1 MLSMFLLIPLSLMLF
16 VVAIWAVR
24 YAVKSNQFEDL
35 DNASQRII
43 LDDRQER
50 RQIIQAHELSEQAP
64 QTNDTA
70 ANDKADVS
78 IDKGMVD
85 NSIVDKNIVDK
96 TDNEP
101 THADIASVK
110 QTDSDK

>member
-1 MLSMFLLIPLSLMLF
+1 MLSIFLLIPLSLMLF

-50 RQIIQAHELSEQAP
+50 RQVINAHQTTADSDQANLSII
-64 QTNDTA
+64 D
-70 ANDKADVS
+70 DKALDS
-78 IDKGMVD
+78 STAD
-85 NSIVDKNIVDK
+85 NKSETNKL
-96 TDNEP
+96 
-101 THADIASVK
+101 
-110 QTDSDK
+110 

>member
-1 MLSMFLLIPLSLMLF
+1 MLSIFLLIPLSLMLF

-50 RQIIQAHELSEQAP
+50 RQVLHAHQNQQSTASSNPEELSDIPITSDVSADSSI
-64 QTNDTA
+64 TNDT
-70 ANDKADVS
+70 
-78 IDKGMVD
+78 D
-85 NSIVDKNIVDK
+85 NKDERD
-96 TDNEP
+96 T
-101 THADIASVK
+101 
-110 QTDSDK
+110 

>member
-1 MLSMFLLIPLSLMLF
+1 MLF

-50 RQIIQAHELSEQAP
+50 RQTMQAHENATSAKQKNDSA
-64 QTNDTA
+64 TADTA
-70 ANDKADVS
+70 SNKTNGTDAES
-78 IDKGMVD
+78 INPSNM
-85 NSIVDKNIVDK
+85 
-96 TDNEP
+96 
-101 THADIASVK
+101 
-110 QTDSDK
+110 DSNPKI

>member
-1 MLSMFLLIPLSLMLF
+1 MLSIFLLIPLSLMLF

-50 RQIIQAHELSEQAP
+50 RQVLHSHQSQQKMASS
-64 QTNDTA
+64 DTA
-70 ANDKADVS
+70 DLSDTSRNHDALSDS
-78 IDKGMVD
+78 
-85 NSIVDKNIVDK
+85 
-96 TDNEP
+96 
-101 THADIASVK
+101 SVTNHTETK
-110 QTDSDK
+110 DE

>member
-1 MLSMFLLIPLSLMLF
+1 MLSIFLLIPLSLMLF

-50 RQIIQAHELSEQAP
+50 RQTMQSHTPSVLP
-64 QTNDTA
+64 LQTG
-70 ANDKADVS
+70 DVT
-78 IDKGMVD
+78 
-85 NSIVDKNIVDK
+85 N
-96 TDNEP
+96 T
-101 THADIASVK
+101 DIADK
-110 QTDSDK
+110 PLNNTDIESTNHSNNNKS

>member
-1 MLSMFLLIPLSLMLF
+1 MLSIFLLIPLSLMLF

-50 RQIIQAHELSEQAP
+50 RHTIQSHE
-64 QTNDTA
+64 QTSTTYPASTHD
-70 ANDKADVS
+70 AN
-78 IDKGMVD
+78 
-85 NSIVDKNIVDK
+85 VDKNS
-96 TDNEP
+96 TL
-101 THADIASVK
+101 
-110 QTDSDK
+110 

>member
-1 MLSMFLLIPLSLMLF
+1 MLSIFLLIPLSLMLF

-50 RQIIQAHELSEQAP
+50 RQTMQEHTP
-64 QTNDTA
+64 A
-70 ANDKADVS
+70 A
-78 IDKGMVD
+78 
-85 NSIVDKNIVDK
+85 SIVDN
-96 TDNEP
+96 TDIEVETIENHDPINEP
-101 THADIASVK
+101 QQDNNKIVTEKVINK
-110 QTDSDK
+110 KL

>member
-1 MLSMFLLIPLSLMLF
+1 MLSIFLLIPLSLMLF

-50 RQIIQAHELSEQAP
+50 RQTMQAHERSAHTQ
-64 QTNDTA
+64 QKDKTA
-70 ANDKADVS
+70 ATDGNNDNS
-78 IDKGMVD
+78 EIDK
-85 NSIVDKNIVDK
+85 NSEI
-96 TDNEP
+96 
-101 THADIASVK
+101 
-110 QTDSDK
+110 

>member
-1 MLSMFLLIPLSLMLF
+1 MLSIFLLIPLSLMLF

-50 RQIIQAHELSEQAP
+50 RQVLQAHEHANSDIEADKIATDQAI
-64 QTNDTA
+64 TDDA
-70 ANDKADVS
+70 S
-78 IDKGMVD
+78 IDDIRRDEDQKVSRRDD
-85 NSIVDKNIVDK
+85 NKR
-96 TDNEP
+96 
-101 THADIASVK
+101 
-110 QTDSDK
+110 

>member
-1 MLSMFLLIPLSLMLF
+1 MLSIFLLIPLSLMLF

-50 RQIIQAHELSEQAP
+50 RQTIQAHERTELIQQDSHTAVTNKVDEINNADIESTAP
-64 QTNDTA
+64 SDT
-70 ANDKADVS
+70 
-78 IDKGMVD
+78 
-85 NSIVDKNIVDK
+85 DKNSKI
-96 TDNEP
+96 
-101 THADIASVK
+101 
-110 QTDSDK
+110 

>member
-1 MLSMFLLIPLSLMLF
+1 MLSIFLLIPLSLMLF

-50 RQIIQAHELSEQAP
+50 RQTIQAHEQSAP
-64 QTNDTA
+64 ASQNHDTTMTDLIA
-70 ANDKADVS
+70 A
-78 IDKGMVD
+78 DKG
-85 NSIVDKNIVDK
+85 N
-96 TDNEP
+96 
-101 THADIASVK
+101 
-110 QTDSDK
+110 QTDTESINHSNMDKHPKI

>member
-1 MLSMFLLIPLSLMLF
+1 MLSIFLLIPLSLMLF

-50 RQIIQAHELSEQAP
+50 RQTMQAHENATSSKQANGSAA
-64 QTNDTA
+64 TDTA
-70 ANDKADVS
+70 
-78 IDKGMVD
+78 
-85 NSIVDKNIVDK
+85 
-96 TDNEP
+96 
-101 THADIASVK
+101 
-110 QTDSDK
+110 SDKKNGTDTESVNPSNIDSNPKI

>member
-1 MLSMFLLIPLSLMLF
+1 MLSIFLLIPLSLMLF

-50 RQIIQAHELSEQAP
+50 RQTIQAHDYSTPISQ
-64 QTNDTA
+64 NDDTTVTDIVA
-70 ANDKADVS
+70 DDKVIHPDIES
-78 IDKGMVD
+78 ID
-85 NSIVDKNIVDK
+85 
-96 TDNEP
+96 
-101 THADIASVK
+101 HADLDK
-110 QTDSDK
+110 QPKI

>member
-1 MLSMFLLIPLSLMLF
+1 MLSIFLLIPLSLMLF

-50 RQIIQAHELSEQAP
+50 RQTIQAHMPSPATS
-64 QTNDTA
+64 QTSDST
-70 ANDKADVS
+70 V
-78 IDKGMVD
+78 
-85 NSIVDKNIVDK
+85 
-96 TDNEP
+96 T
-101 THADIASVK
+101 DIASEK
-110 QTDSDK
+110 ANNAATDSTNPSKPDQSSKF

>member
-1 MLSMFLLIPLSLMLF
+1 MLSIFLLIPLSLMLF

-50 RQIIQAHELSEQAP
+50 RQTLQAHQHTAP
-64 QTNDTA
+64 TQPHQTTTATTADKKSGDSTLDTPH
-70 ANDKADVS
+70 S
-78 IDKGMVD
+78 
-85 NSIVDKNIVDK
+85 S
-96 TDNEP
+96 
-101 THADIASVK
+101 
-110 QTDSDK
+110 DSDSQSNP

>member
-1 MLSMFLLIPLSLMLF
+1 MLSIFLLIPLSLMLF

-50 RQIIQAHELSEQAP
+50 RQTMQAHERSASTQ
-64 QTNDTA
+64 QKDKTA
-70 ANDKADVS
+70 ATDGNNDNS
-78 IDKGMVD
+78 EIDK
-85 NSIVDKNIVDK
+85 
-96 TDNEP
+96 
-101 THADIASVK
+101 
-110 QTDSDK
+110 DSKI

>member
-1 MLSMFLLIPLSLMLF
+1 MLSIFLLIPLSLMLF

-50 RQIIQAHELSEQAP
+50 RQTIQAHERTELIQQDSH
-64 QTNDTA
+64 TA
-70 ANDKADVS
+70 VTDK
-78 IDKGMVD
+78 VD
-85 NSIVDKNIVDK
+85 DEIN
-96 TDNEP
+96 
-101 THADIASVK
+101 HADIESTALSD
-110 QTDSDK
+110 TDKNSTI

>member
-1 MLSMFLLIPLSLMLF
+1 MLSIYLLIPLSLMLF

-50 RQIIQAHELSEQAP
+50 RQVIQAHERAEDSLSEP
-64 QTNDTA
+64 TSPSHPMTDD
-70 ANDKADVS
+70 DKLNSADVT
-78 IDKGMVD
+78 IDDD
-85 NSIVDKNIVDK
+85 NAKS
-96 TDNEP
+96 
-101 THADIASVK
+101 
-110 QTDSDK
+110 